1 MLDLSPALR
10 LSTVLHAQAVALS
23 RDHPRAAPRE
33 PAPHPE
39 PETFAMTD
47 LTLRPW
53 RPADLEP
60 CMEIWRAAS
69 EIGHPFLTRA
79 ELDADADLVRT
90 IYMPSTD
97 ITVAVIDSEVVGF
110 IALSGDFIGALFVSP
125 AFHRRGIGARLLA
138 HVARLHPGLEVEVY
152 VANTAARRFYA
163 ASGFAEVLCH
173 LTDDQGRP
181 HALIQMQCRTPL
193 AEDASLPMR
202 LKPQLQDGDN
212 QSDM

>member
-10 LSTVLHAQAVALS
+10 LSTILHAQAVARS
-23 RDHPRAAPRE
+23 RDILRAAPRE
-33 PAPHPE
+33 PAPRPE
-39 PETFAMTD
+39 PETSTMTN

-60 CMEIWRAAS
+60 CMKIWRAAS

-79 ELDADADLVRT
+79 DLDADANLVRT

-97 ITVAVIDSEVVGF
+97 IIVAEQAGEIAGF

-152 VANTAARRFYA
+152 VANAAARRFYA
-163 ASGFAEVLCH
+163 AVGFEEALCH
-173 LTDDQGRP
+173 LSDDQGRP
-181 HALIQMQCRTPL
+181 HPLIRMRRAAGAVPASSGRT
-193 AEDASLPMR
+193 AA
-202 LKPQLQDGDN
+202 
-212 QSDM
+212 